1 MTPPFE
7 KGGVGGDFKRLKK
20 RLLAHTHGVKCVS
33 KSEPGERKSDF
44 RMSAVQRDDFMDLL
58 EEIKRSLAQ
67 VIDPETG
74 MDVVRMK
81 LVRDLKLSQDGD
93 VELTFRPSSV
103 LCPLG
108 FQLGISIK
116 EAVQQVPGVKSV
128 QVHVDGFIH
137 ADQLRTILSEM
148 D

>member
-1 MTPPFE
+1 
-7 KGGVGGDFKRLKK
+7 V
-20 RLLAHTHGVKCVS
+20 
-33 KSEPGERKSDF
+33 
-44 RMSAVQRDDFMDLL
+44 DLL
-58 EEIKRSLAQ
+58 EEVKRSLAR

-74 MDVVRMK
+74 MDVMRMR
-81 LVRDLKLSQDGD
+81 LVRDLKVDQHGD

-108 FQLGISIK
+108 FQLGINIK
-116 EAVQQVPGVKSV
+116 EAVLEVPGVKSV

-137 ADQLRTILSEM
+137 GEQLKKILKEM